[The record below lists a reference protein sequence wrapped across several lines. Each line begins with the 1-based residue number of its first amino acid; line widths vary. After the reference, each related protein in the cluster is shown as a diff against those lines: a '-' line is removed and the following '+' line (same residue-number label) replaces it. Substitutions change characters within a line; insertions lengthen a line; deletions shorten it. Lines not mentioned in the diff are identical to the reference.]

1 MKWNQLT
8 NAKQLDQ
15 IDEESKDQKILI
27 LKHSTRCSIS
37 AASLNRLERK
47 WNEDNSKQV
56 KPYFLD
62 LLNHRDIS
70 DAIAERY
77 KVEHHSPQTLVIFK
91 GKCVFSQSHSEIT
104 LQDALEA

>member
-1 MKWNQLT
+1 MNWNKLT
-8 NAKQLDQ
+8 DIKQLDQ
-15 IDEESKDQKILI
+15 IDAESKEQKILI

-47 WNEDNSKQV
+47 WKEDNAKQL

-70 DAIAERY
+70 DAIAARY
-77 KVEHHSPQTLVIFK
+77 KVEHHSPQTLVISD
-91 GKCVFSQSHSEIT
+91 GKCIFTQSHSEIT
-104 LQDALEA
+104 LQDALET

>member
-8 NAKQLDQ
+8 NKKQLDQ

-37 AASLNRLERK
+37 SASLNRLERK

-62 LLNHRDIS
+62 LLNHREIS

-77 KVEHHSPQTLVIFK
+77 KVEHHSPQTLVIFN